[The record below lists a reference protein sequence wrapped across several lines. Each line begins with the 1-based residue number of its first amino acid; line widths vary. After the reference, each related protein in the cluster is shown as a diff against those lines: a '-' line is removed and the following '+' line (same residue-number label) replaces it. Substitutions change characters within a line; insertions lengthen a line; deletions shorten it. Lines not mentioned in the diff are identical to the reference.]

1 MANLA
6 DVIEP
11 PKLDSVFGAKAVA
24 RRSGGIMEIRLDE
37 TSNFKDHPY
46 RVTDDDAMNE
56 MAESIKEHG
65 VLSPVLV
72 RPRPEGGYEMV
83 SGHRRKRACELAGM
97 ETIPAIVRDM
107 DDDTAII
114 AMVDANLQRE
124 DILPSEKAK
133 AFKMKMDALRRQ
145 GERRDLTSG
154 KDFQKLEASEEIGE
168 QQGITGRHVR
178 NIIRLTELE
187 PDLLDMVDTQQIAL
201 TPAVEI
207 SFLKPEEQQIL
218 ADLVKCEERTPS
230 LSQAQRLKQ
239 LSQKGELDENTM
251 LSVMTEQ
258 KPQQKLQIT
267 LKEEKIARFFPR
279 TYTPKQ
285 IEDVILKLLE
295 SWFRKRQQ
303 EKQER

>member
-6 DVIEP
+6 DMFDP
-11 PKLDSVFGAKAVA
+11 PKLDSVFGAKAAA
-24 RRSGGIMEIRLDE
+24 RKNSGIMEIRVDE
-37 TSNFKDHPY
+37 TANFKDHPY
-46 RVTDDDAMNE
+46 RVMDDDAMNE

-124 DILPSEKAK
+124 DILPSERAK
-133 AFKMKMDALRRQ
+133 ALKMKLDAVKRQ
-145 GERRDLTSG
+145 GARNDLTSG
-154 KDFQKLEASEEIGE
+154 TLCRKLSATESVGE
-168 QQGITGRHVR
+168 QQGVSERQVR
-178 NIIRLTELE
+178 NVIRLNELA
-187 PDLLDMVDTQQIAL
+187 PDLLDMVDSKEMAF

-207 SFLKPEEQQIL
+207 SFLQPEEQQAL

-230 LSQAQRLKQ
+230 LSQAQRLKK
-239 LSQKGELDENTM
+239 LSQQGELNEEAM

-258 KPQQKLQIT
+258 KPQQKMQIT
-267 LKEEKIARFFPR
+267 LKEDKISRFFPK

-285 IEDVILKLLE
+285 MEDVILKLLE
-295 SWFRKRQQ
+295 GWYRKRQQ
-303 EKQER
+303 EQER

>member
-6 DVIEP
+6 DMIEP
-11 PKLDSVFGAKAVA
+11 PKLDSVFGARAAA
-24 RRSGGIMEIRLDE
+24 RKNNGIMEIRLDE
-37 TSNFKDHPY
+37 TVNFKDHPY
-46 RVTDDDAMNE
+46 QVKDDDAMRD
-56 MAESIKEHG
+56 MADSIKEHG

-145 GERRDLTSG
+145 GERRDLTSRHDVG
-154 KDFQKLEASEEIGE
+154 KLETAEKVGQEA
-168 QQGITGRHVR
+168 GITGRHVQR
-178 NIIRLTELE
+178 LIRLGELE
-187 PDLLDMVDTQQIAL
+187 PDLLDMVDNKEMAIN
-201 TPAVEI
+201 PAYEL
-207 SFLKPEEQQIL
+207 SFLNPDEQQIL

-239 LSQKGELDENTM
+239 LSQQGELTEEKM
-251 LSVMTEQ
+251 LAVMTEQ
-258 KPQQKLQIT
+258 KPQQRVQVV
-267 LKEEKIARFFPR
+267 LKEERLSKYFPK

-285 IEDVILKLLE
+285 IEDVIIKLLE
-295 SWFRKRQQ
+295 GWHKKRQQ
-303 EKQER
+303 EQER